1 MTFAVTGR
9 RDKPL
14 HYRCLFGGDGW
25 IRTTVLLRT
34 DLQSAAIDLSATS
47 PFNTL
52 LRMCVLKH
60 TNNAGYALP
69 DYGFGRPYNM
79 L

>member
-1 MTFAVTGR
+1 
-9 RDKPL
+9 
-14 HYRCLFGGDGW
+14 
-25 IRTTVLLRT
+25 
-34 DLQSAAIDLSATS
+34 
-47 PFNTL
+47 
-52 LRMCVLKH
+52 MCVLKH